1 LRQYQCYTPLCDLTA
16 YPAFVLKPQLFW
28 QWPIAEVAAAVSENG
43 DTIFLITVKQK
54 LCSKRIY
61 TNVTV

>member
-28 QWPIAEVAAAVSENG
+28 QWPIAEVAAVVSENG